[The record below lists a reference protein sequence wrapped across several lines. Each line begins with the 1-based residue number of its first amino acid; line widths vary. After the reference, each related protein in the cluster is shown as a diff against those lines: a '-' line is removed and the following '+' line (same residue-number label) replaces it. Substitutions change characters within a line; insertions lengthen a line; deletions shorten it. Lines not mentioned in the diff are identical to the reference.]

1 MSRILKTVTTLA
13 VTSLLSSTAYAGC
26 NSGTYCN
33 SGSNLA
39 PLSSWS
45 GTSTTGSSFST
56 PSYSSG
62 SSYSSAPSYSSS
74 TSFSSGSSFG
84 GVLSSAEADAT
95 YGTGSISSAYEGG
108 NVQMFGFSGS
118 PTSVPGL
125 GAGEHLQA
133 TNCPVNVYNPT
144 GARVLGCYDV
154 VKQVPQTN
162 YVRVVRP
169 VIYVRYPVATPIP
182 VPYYVNQN
190 VNPCGGTFAS
200 NGSRYGG
207 FNNQGVSNGCGGFSQ
222 AQNFGGLAQTI
233 GLGQGFSGQNFGGFG
248 GFGGFGSPA
257 GGLLGTGV
265 LGNRGLL
272 GVGAL
277 GL

>member
-45 GTSTTGSSFST
+45 GSSTTGSSFST

-200 NGSRYGG
+200 NDSRYGG

>member
-45 GTSTTGSSFST
+45 GSSTTGSSFST

-248 GFGGFGSPA
+248 GFGSPA

>member
-1 MSRILKTVTTLA
+1 M
-13 VTSLLSSTAYAGC
+13 
-26 NSGTYCN
+26 
-33 SGSNLA
+33 
-39 PLSSWS
+39 
-45 GTSTTGSSFST
+45 
-56 PSYSSG
+56 
-62 SSYSSAPSYSSS
+62 SSA
-74 TSFSSGSSFG
+74 
-84 GVLSSAEADAT
+84 VADAT

-200 NGSRYGG
+200 NGSRL
-207 FNNQGVSNGCGGFSQ
+207 
-222 AQNFGGLAQTI
+222 AGLTI
-233 GLGQGFSGQNFGGFG
+233 K
-248 GFGGFGSPA
+248 
-257 GGLLGTGV
+257 V
-265 LGNRGLL
+265 
-272 GVGAL
+272 
-277 GL
+277 

>member
-45 GTSTTGSSFST
+45 GSSTTGSSFST

-84 GVLSSAEADAT
+84 GVMSSGLADAT
-95 YGTGSISSAYEGG
+95 YGTGSISSAFEGG
-108 NVQMFGFSGS
+108 NVELFGFSGS
-118 PTSVPGL
+118 TASVPGL
-125 GAGEHLQA
+125 GSNESLQS
-133 TNCPVNVYNPT
+133 TNCPVDVYNPT
-144 GARVLGCYDV
+144 GARVLGCYNV

-169 VIYVRYPVATPIP
+169 VVYVRYPVTTPVPIP
-182 VPYYVNQN
+182 YYANNACGVSYSRYVNQPRRN
-190 VNPCGGTFAS
+190 SCG
-200 NGSRYGG
+200 NGW
-207 FNNQGVSNGCGGFSQ
+207 
-222 AQNFGGLAQTI
+222 
-233 GLGQGFSGQNFGGFG
+233 
-248 GFGGFGSPA
+248 
-257 GGLLGTGV
+257 
-265 LGNRGLL
+265 
-272 GVGAL
+272 
-277 GL
+277 

>member
-1 MSRILKTVTTLA
+1 M
-13 VTSLLSSTAYAGC
+13 
-26 NSGTYCN
+26 
-33 SGSNLA
+33 
-39 PLSSWS
+39 
-45 GTSTTGSSFST
+45 
-56 PSYSSG
+56 SSG
-62 SSYSSAPSYSSS
+62 
-74 TSFSSGSSFG
+74 
-84 GVLSSAEADAT
+84 LADAT
-95 YGTGSISSAYEGG
+95 YGTGSISSAFEGG
-108 NVQMFGFSGS
+108 NVELFGFSGS

-169 VIYVRYPVATPIP
+169 VVYVRYPVATPIP

-200 NGSRYGG
+200 NDSRYGG

-248 GFGGFGSPA
+248 GFGSPA

>member
-248 GFGGFGSPA
+248 GFGSPA

>member
-1 MSRILKTVTTLA
+1 MSRIFTTVAAIAATTLM
-13 VTSLLSSTAYAGC
+13 SSVAFAGC

-33 SGSNLA
+33 SSSSLA

-45 GTSTTGSSFST
+45 STSTSGATYTSPSYMSSSYGSGSDYSSASSFS
-56 PSYSSG
+56 G
-62 SSYSSAPSYSSS
+62 N
-74 TSFSSGSSFG
+74 SFG

-200 NGSRYGG
+200 NDSRYGG

>member
-1 MSRILKTVTTLA
+1 M
-13 VTSLLSSTAYAGC
+13 
-26 NSGTYCN
+26 
-33 SGSNLA
+33 
-39 PLSSWS
+39 
-45 GTSTTGSSFST
+45 
-56 PSYSSG
+56 
-62 SSYSSAPSYSSS
+62 
-74 TSFSSGSSFG
+74 
-84 GVLSSAEADAT
+84 
-95 YGTGSISSAYEGG
+95 
-108 NVQMFGFSGS
+108 
-118 PTSVPGL
+118 
-125 GAGEHLQA
+125 
-133 TNCPVNVYNPT
+133 
-144 GARVLGCYDV
+144 

-200 NGSRYGG
+200 NDSRYGG

-222 AQNFGGLAQTI
+222 A
-233 GLGQGFSGQNFGGFG
+233 QNFGGFG

>member
-1 MSRILKTVTTLA
+1 M
-13 VTSLLSSTAYAGC
+13 
-26 NSGTYCN
+26 
-33 SGSNLA
+33 
-39 PLSSWS
+39 
-45 GTSTTGSSFST
+45 
-56 PSYSSG
+56 
-62 SSYSSAPSYSSS
+62 SSA
-74 TSFSSGSSFG
+74 
-84 GVLSSAEADAT
+84 VADAT

-207 FNNQGVSNGCGGFSQ
+207 FNNQGVSNRCGGFSQ

-248 GFGGFGSPA
+248 GFGSPA

>member
-45 GTSTTGSSFST
+45 GSSTTGSSFST

-222 AQNFGGLAQTI
+222 AQNFGG
-233 GLGQGFSGQNFGGFG
+233 FG

>member
-1 MSRILKTVTTLA
+1 MSRIFTTVAAIAATTLM
-13 VTSLLSSTAYAGC
+13 SSVAFAGC

-33 SGSNLA
+33 SGSSSLS

-45 GTSTTGSSFST
+45 STSTSGATYTS
-56 PSYSSG
+56 PSYMSSSYGSG
-62 SSYSSAPSYSSS
+62 SDYSSASSV
-74 TSFSSGSSFG
+74 SGNSFG

-169 VIYVRYPVATPIP
+169 VVYVRYPVATPIP

-200 NGSRYGG
+200 NNSRYGG

-248 GFGGFGSPA
+248 GFGSPA

>member
-1 MSRILKTVTTLA
+1 MSRIFTTVAAIAATTLM
-13 VTSLLSSTAYAGC
+13 SSVAFAGC

-33 SGSNLA
+33 SGSSSLS

-45 GTSTTGSSFST
+45 STSTSGATYTS
-56 PSYSSG
+56 PSYMSSSYGSG
-62 SSYSSAPSYSSS
+62 SDYSSASSV
-74 TSFSSGSSFG
+74 SGNSFG

-169 VIYVRYPVATPIP
+169 VVYVRYPVATPIP

-200 NGSRYGG
+200 NNSRYGG

>member
-1 MSRILKTVTTLA
+1 MSRIFTTVAAIAATTLM
-13 VTSLLSSTAYAGC
+13 SSVAFAGC

-33 SGSNLA
+33 SGSSSLS

-45 GTSTTGSSFST
+45 STSTSGATYTS
-56 PSYSSG
+56 PSYMSSSYGSG
-62 SSYSSAPSYSSS
+62 SHYSSASSV
-74 TSFSSGSSFG
+74 SGNSFG

>member
-45 GTSTTGSSFST
+45 GSSTTGSSFST

-200 NGSRYGG
+200 NDSRYGG

-248 GFGGFGSPA
+248 GFGSPA

>member
-45 GTSTTGSSFST
+45 GSSTTGSSFST

-169 VIYVRYPVATPIP
+169 VVYVRYPVATPIP

-248 GFGGFGSPA
+248 GFGSPA